1 MPVRIDEESG
11 LEWCEYHYDR
21 IKHFLCVYHRETCCR
36 VCCDLFHSKENC
48 NIMDIY
54 EQEDMHGFLNDFFKK
69 TAVPNDALKNGNYP
83 QNEMTDFLNNQQ
95 NKQNDEG
102 YFEDEAELEG

>member
-1 MPVRIDEESG
+1 
-11 LEWCEYHYDR
+11 
-21 IKHFLCVYHRETCCR
+21 
-36 VCCDLFHSKENC
+36 
-48 NIMDIY
+48 MDIY